1 MSFPIFSSSIYYTDN
16 LSFSTDTWG
25 LWMDTLGCLLLGCG
39 LGSGRLKSIQKELL
53 VQGISN
59 STLAQMLQQK
69 QINKNVLN
77 CFNIKALVQQ
87 ISPPIKLMQSVK
99 GHISFGPR
107 LVNEFYNCIWIW
119 ELWAQSQQIKYITY
133 KLPILLQNCF

>member
-1 MSFPIFSSSIYYTDN
+1 
-16 LSFSTDTWG
+16 
-25 LWMDTLGCLLLGCG
+25 MDTLGCLLLGCG

-87 ISPPIKLMQSVK
+87 ISPLKYLMQSVK

-107 LVNEFYNCIWIW
+107 LVNEFYNCI
-119 ELWAQSQQIKYITY
+119 
-133 KLPILLQNCF
+133 